1 MNNTSE
7 DTADDTTDVMR
18 QRMSEDDRAQWDAIQ
33 EWKDKQL
40 RPSKAG
46 VIVQRIR
53 SYVLAPLTL
62 AMKAARR
69 IPGGAALLDAL
80 ESRVL
85 GALGRATSA
94 AESSVRRDRIL
105 KAYRK
110 ADNDVECLEDIRGLS
125 LDQIRAVKPNLVVG
139 YASITA
145 TEGAISGVLSSG
157 GSVAALLGLGI
168 ASAPGVGITAGAIS
182 LDVITFLASSSR
194 LVSHTAA
201 YYGYDT
207 QDPSEVL
214 FSTMVLSQAISPA
227 NAGDELAMEKK
238 TSMLAFNK
246 VMSKLAKSGSMGTVG
261 NNALSASV
269 NSLFATLGAR
279 LVGLKMAQVV
289 PIIGI
294 IVGMVLNASLMR
306 TIGVTAD
313 HLYRER
319 FLIERYGQEDSAS
332 DLEEADDEDDLDAE
346 VARYIELAKAEN
358 RG

>member
-1 MNNTSE
+1 M
-7 DTADDTTDVMR
+7 
-18 QRMSEDDRAQWDAIQ
+18 
-33 EWKDKQL
+33 
-40 RPSKAG
+40 
-46 VIVQRIR
+46 
-53 SYVLAPLTL
+53 
-62 AMKAARR
+62 
-69 IPGGAALLDAL
+69 
-80 ESRVL
+80 
-85 GALGRATSA
+85 
-94 AESSVRRDRIL
+94 
-105 KAYRK
+105 
-110 ADNDVECLEDIRGLS
+110 
-125 LDQIRAVKPNLVVG
+125 KPNLVVG

-319 FLIERYGQEDSAS
+319 LLIERYGQEDSAS

>member
-1 MNNTSE
+1 M
-7 DTADDTTDVMR
+7 
-18 QRMSEDDRAQWDAIQ
+18 
-33 EWKDKQL
+33 
-40 RPSKAG
+40 
-46 VIVQRIR
+46 
-53 SYVLAPLTL
+53 
-62 AMKAARR
+62 
-69 IPGGAALLDAL
+69 
-80 ESRVL
+80 
-85 GALGRATSA
+85 
-94 AESSVRRDRIL
+94 
-105 KAYRK
+105 
-110 ADNDVECLEDIRGLS
+110 
-125 LDQIRAVKPNLVVG
+125 
-139 YASITA
+139 
-145 TEGAISGVLSSG
+145 
-157 GSVAALLGLGI
+157 
-168 ASAPGVGITAGAIS
+168 
-182 LDVITFLASSSR
+182 
-194 LVSHTAA
+194 
-201 YYGYDT
+201 
-207 QDPSEVL
+207 L